1 MIPMIDM
8 IKNYKESLKSDGT
21 VIGDIRRN
29 TANELINYTFT
40 EDPDYKIVRILK
52 QDGWHLEDAKYQYH
66 VTQSISSNAVD
77 WYLQFRPGVH
87 YPIGTYVLIP
97 DDDETMPRTFDEEK
111 HFFAESRKKAIED
124 GRHSRLWFI
133 VDRNYATHFVRYNIV
148 RCNWTFR
155 WIYRGK
161 IQSVI
166 GAIRNAN
173 SNCIARCRWKHC
185 NVFLRICL
193 EPLRA
198 LIPKQKDEIRL
209 YGMV

>member
-1 MIPMIDM
+1 MIDM

-40 EDPDYKIVRILK
+40 EDPDYKTVRILK
-52 QDGWHLEDAKYQYH
+52 QDGWYLEDAKYQYH

-111 HFFAESRKKAIED
+111 HYFAESRKKAI
-124 GRHSRLWFI
+124 LPL
-133 VDRNYATHFVRYNIV
+133 
-148 RCNWTFR
+148 
-155 WIYRGK
+155 GK
-161 IQSVI
+161 S
-166 GAIRNAN
+166 
-173 SNCIARCRWKHC
+173 
-185 NVFLRICL
+185 L
-193 EPLRA
+193 
-198 LIPKQKDEIRL
+198 
-209 YGMV
+209 

>member
-1 MIPMIDM
+1 M
-8 IKNYKESLKSDGT
+8 
-21 VIGDIRRN
+21 
-29 TANELINYTFT
+29 
-40 EDPDYKIVRILK
+40 
-52 QDGWHLEDAKYQYH
+52 
-66 VTQSISSNAVD
+66 
-77 WYLQFRPGVH
+77 QFRPGVH

-166 GAIRNAN
+166 GAIRSAN
-173 SNCIARCRWKHC
+173 SYTSGVWNDCVITYIVRYDRKRHS
-185 NVFLRICL
+185 VFL
-193 EPLRA
+193 
-198 LIPKQKDEIRL
+198 
-209 YGMV
+209 